1 MEKNI
6 PISAEPLHA
15 LPDYCQFVDVHTIL
29 CQTKNR
35 DGDNEPILCEII
47 EGNDLLCGPE
57 NRECEITETGVACL
71 YIAES
76 IGWRRGG
83 ESTQD
88 IFMGHA
94 YLVVNAAILSLAITQ
109 IIKPFIWKTCKEK
122 ADAVIRLVAVLTG
135 AGIAVTLSKPFMMI
149 DVYMGA
155 SAGALNAFV
164 IKMFKA
170 KVKKSLGVETTPE
183 PEEVKSDD

>member
-15 LPDYCQFVDVHTIL
+15 LPDHCQFVDVNTIL
-29 CQTKNR
+29 CQNMGEE
-35 DGDNEPILCEII
+35 GDPERCEII
-47 EGNDLLCGPE
+47 EGNDLLCGEE
-57 NRECEITETGVACL
+57 NRECEITETSIACQ
-71 YIAES
+71 YTMEMVDWKAE
-76 IGWRRGG
+76 GR
-83 ESTQD
+83 ETHD
-88 IFMGHA
+88 VFMGHV

-109 IIKPFIWKTCKEK
+109 IIKPFIFKTCKEK

-170 KVKKSLGVETTPE
+170 KVKKSLGVDETPKPE
-183 PEEVKSDD
+183 GVKSDD